1 MCVHHLRNNSLSEA
15 DFERGDGARLG
26 PVEPLPAFRVHPLLY
41 LHSKHTK
48 LYNFSTA
55 DALHFDAPRIKT
67 PVIYYYRKTH
77 PLLHELQV
85 ADAVA
90 KDGAHLLVV
99 PASVLQ
105 DPKPPQQQPV
115 S

>member
-26 PVEPLPAFRVHPLLY
+26 PVEPLPAFRAHPLLY

-55 DALHFDAPRIKT
+55 DELHSEAPGMKTSVVSTDDAPS
-67 PVIYYYRKTH
+67 
-77 PLLHELQV
+77 
-85 ADAVA
+85 
-90 KDGAHLLVV
+90 
-99 PASVLQ
+99 AS
-105 DPKPPQQQPV
+105 
-115 S
+115 

>member
-26 PVEPLPAFRVHPLLY
+26 PVEPIPAFCAHPLLY
-41 LHSKHTK
+41 LHSKHIK
-48 LYNFSTA
+48 LYNFSTE
-55 DALHFDAPRIKT
+55 DALHLEAPRIKT

-77 PLLHELQV
+77 PVLHELQV
-85 ADAVA
+85 DDAVT

-105 DPKPPQQQPV
+105 DPKPPQQQPM